1 MKTEKLRRWFF
12 RTDKHANNH
21 VNNKVLV
28 DCTNYQS
35 CANVPSAIYQTKKK
49 RNVFAQM
56 YQTTKGIMHKNK
68 TGSIQLLLSVVLAGT
83 CSETSVQWGVL
94 SRKD

>member
-49 RNVFAQM
+49 TKCICTNVSNNKRYHAQK
-56 YQTTKGIMHKNK
+56 QNWFHPA
-68 TGSIQLLLSVVLAGT
+68 SVICCLGWNM
-83 CSETSVQWGVL
+83 Q
-94 SRKD
+94 

>member
-35 CANVPSAIYQTKKK
+35 CANVPSAIYQTKKN
-49 RNVFAQM
+49 RNTFLPSYAHHAYIHVKSPSQ
-56 YQTTKGIMHKNK
+56 
-68 TGSIQLLLSVVLAGT
+68 
-83 CSETSVQWGVL
+83 
-94 SRKD
+94 D